1 MKKTPYSSGS
11 HSRLAACRLTL
22 GVPLG
27 FMAVYAVLMM
37 GFLAWSAAGVPVWS
51 VWLWGLVLLSLG
63 IGTLCLYR
71 QQHVLRWGAV
81 GMVLLLA
88 SGLTVFPLTDFL
100 AHALQALG
108 LAGLSLVF
116 YDLENV
122 FGVPLMLPG
131 GLLFL
136 AVVATVLNTPLMGF
150 VGLALLTLSS
160 MLALGRM

>member
-1 MKKTPYSSGS
+1 
-11 HSRLAACRLTL
+11 
-22 GVPLG
+22 
-27 FMAVYAVLMM
+27 
-37 GFLAWSAAGVPVWS
+37 
-51 VWLWGLVLLSLG
+51 
-63 IGTLCLYR
+63 
-71 QQHVLRWGAV
+71 
-81 GMVLLLA
+81 
-88 SGLTVFPLTDFL
+88 
-100 AHALQALG
+100 LQALG